1 MNCSDFVRAR
11 KGGHHPE
18 QSLTTYDSAGL
29 FPFLCLTDNIL
40 SLARFFKHRMTDWGA
55 IPAAAALS
63 FGCTHSSIRPHS
75 LCYSAASTLLFGR
88 IHSVIR
94 PYPLCHPDRSGGIS
108 SSWHKT
114 LLLHSGLQVWVL
126 VCRRSFGCAQD
137 DRLGCHSGRPY
148 FFILW
153 VAFRAANQLTS
164 SDSVVIKV
172 LLSLFSAGIIFN
184 GLTVSALLALNLKA
198 TAYSL
203 TQVGAE
209 SASALRFINDWG
221 TGAAAEM
228 SLVGNPIMAAW
239 WLVVAIM
246 LFGKIW
252 QKKA

>member
-1 MNCSDFVRAR
+1 
-11 KGGHHPE
+11 
-18 QSLTTYDSAGL
+18 
-29 FPFLCLTDNIL
+29 
-40 SLARFFKHRMTDWGA
+40 
-55 IPAAAALS
+55 
-63 FGCTHSSIRPHS
+63 
-75 LCYSAASTLLFGR
+75 
-88 IHSVIR
+88 
-94 PYPLCHPDRSGGIS
+94 
-108 SSWHKT
+108 
-114 LLLHSGLQVWVL
+114 VL

-209 SASALRFINDWG
+209 SASALRFISDWG